1 VYNLNNSSQVE
12 REITGTSSRAMIKS
26 KDNDFKVYHSH
37 SSTDLRVF
45 DFSNPS
51 QGSVKVGN
59 TAKALGMTWTKDNE
73 LCIFN
78 EDNKLV
84 KFNPNTGLSTT
95 MNLAVPEQPIEI
107 RMTALGPDGRIWTSG
122 FPVGGNG
129 AYDPITGKVE
139 HYAGLTQAESVTVDG
154 DDLYFGNYPG

>member
-1 VYNLNNSSQVE
+1 NDMLYAGTGSAQANLVELNPRNGAKKEILPEKYKGAGFVSPLIVVNDVKGGGRLFATVAGKTLVYNLNNSSQVE

-59 TAKALGMTWTKDNE
+59 TAKALG
-73 LCIFN
+73 
-78 EDNKLV
+78 
-84 KFNPNTGLSTT
+84 
-95 MNLAVPEQPIEI
+95 
-107 RMTALGPDGRIWTSG
+107 
-122 FPVGGNG
+122 
-129 AYDPITGKVE
+129 
-139 HYAGLTQAESVTVDG
+139 
-154 DDLYFGNYPG
+154 